1 MALVTGYGTYVVNKN
16 RKEMKSE
23 KGECKCKKG
32 ECGCGGKGEG
42 CGGKNGECKKDEGC
56 GCGKKG
62 EGCGCGKKEG
72 CKSHCSKKQSQTEC
86 LVGVME

>member
-16 RKEMKSE
+16 RKEMKGE
-23 KGECKCKKG
+23 KGECKC
-32 ECGCGGKGEG
+32 
-42 CGGKNGECKKDEGC
+42 
-56 GCGKKG
+56 KKG

-72 CKSHCSKKQSQTEC
+72 CKSHCGKKQSQTEC

>member
-32 ECGCGGKGEG
+32 ECGCGGKGEC
-42 CGGKNGECKKDEGC
+42 CGKGDCKKGEGC

-72 CKSHCSKKQSQTEC
+72 CKSHCGKKQSQTEC

>member
-32 ECGCGGKGEG
+32 EGCGE
-42 CGGKNGECKKDEGC
+42 NGECKKGEC
-56 GCGKKG
+56 GGKKGDCKKG

-72 CKSHCSKKQSQTEC
+72 CKSHCGKKQSQTEC

>member
-42 CGGKNGECKKDEGC
+42 CG
-56 GCGKKG
+56 
-62 EGCGCGKKEG
+62 CGKKEG

>member
-42 CGGKNGECKKDEGC
+42 CDGENGECKKGEGC

-72 CKSHCSKKQSQTEC
+72 CKSHCGKKQSQTEC